1 MGSAISG
8 TKDSFSTHDFSG
20 RNMHRISFKNRD
32 SVDMTRG
39 NILRHLIIF
48 SVPLLVGNLFQQLY
62 NTVDSW
68 VVGNYVSNEAF
79 SAVGTVSP
87 IINLLIGVFMGFS
100 SGASVVIS
108 QYFGAKKYDRVKSAV
123 HTTALMTILLSVVF
137 TIAGILMTPVMLRF
151 MRTPDNVF
159 PESQTYLTI
168 YFSGMAALL
177 IYNMGSSIL
186 RAIGDSLRPFYFL
199 VACCLT
205 NIALDFVFVLV
216 FQMGVAGVA
225 YATVI
230 SELVSAVLVVVVLFR
245 TDTCVKLVLKELRID
260 GEILRQTLNVGIPA
274 AFQMGVTAFSNVFVQ
289 GYINQFGA
297 DFMSGWGA
305 YLKVDNLMFLPMQ
318 SVALAATTFVGQNL
332 VNGDAKR
339 AREGTRSALIISA
352 SVTAFLSVI
361 ILFTAPY
368 LIRFFNPKEEVIR
381 LGTFILHTI
390 TPFTVCCCINQ
401 VLAGS
406 LRGAGNSR
414 APMVIMLTSF
424 VVFRQIYLFTLT
436 RLIGNTQT
444 VVTLAYPAGWVLCS
458 TLILIYYLKHVP
470 NRTELNLHAPVSES

>member
-1 MGSAISG
+1 MI
-8 TKDSFSTHDFSG
+8 
-20 RNMHRISFKNRD
+20 
-32 SVDMTRG
+32 
-39 NILRHLIIF
+39 
-48 SVPLLVGNLFQQLY
+48 
-62 NTVDSW
+62 
-68 VVGNYVSNEAF
+68 
-79 SAVGTVSP
+79 
-87 IINLLIGVFMGFS
+87 
-100 SGASVVIS
+100 
-108 QYFGAKKYDRVKSAV
+108 
-123 HTTALMTILLSVVF
+123 
-137 TIAGILMTPVMLRF
+137 
-151 MRTPDNVF
+151 
-159 PESQTYLTI
+159 
-168 YFSGMAALL
+168 
-177 IYNMGSSIL
+177 
-186 RAIGDSLRPFYFL
+186 
-199 VACCLT
+199 
-205 NIALDFVFVLV
+205 
-216 FQMGVAGVA
+216 
-225 YATVI
+225 
-230 SELVSAVLVVVVLFR
+230 VLFR

-332 VNGDAKR
+332 GNGDAKR

-470 NRTELNLHAPVSES
+470 NRTELNLHAPASES

>member
-1 MGSAISG
+1 M
-8 TKDSFSTHDFSG
+8 
-20 RNMHRISFKNRD
+20 NRISFKNRN
-32 SVDMTRG
+32 SVDMTEG
-39 NILRHLIIF
+39 NILRHIVVF
-48 SVPLLVGNLFQQLY
+48 SIPLLVGNLFQQLY

-68 VVGNYVSNEAF
+68 VVGNFVSNEAF

-87 IINLLIGVFMGFS
+87 ITNLLIGMFLGFS

-108 QYFGAKKYDRVKSAV
+108 QYFGAREYDRVKTSV
-123 HTTALMTILLSVVF
+123 HTAVLTTLLLSVVF
-137 TIAGILMTPVMLRF
+137 TAVGILMTPLMLRL
-151 MRTPDNVF
+151 MRTPDTVF
-159 PESQTYLTI
+159 PESRTYLTI
-168 YFSGMAALL
+168 YFSGISALM

-199 VACCLT
+199 VACSLT

-216 FQMGVAGVA
+216 FHMGVDGVA

-230 SELVSAVLVVVVLFR
+230 SEIVSAILVAAVLLR
-245 TDTCVKLVLKELRID
+245 TDTCVKVRLKDLKID
-260 GEILRQTLNVGIPA
+260 GEILRQILSVGIPA

-289 GYINQFGA
+289 GYINQFGP

-318 SVALAATTFVGQNL
+318 SIALAATTFVGQNL
-332 VNGDAKR
+332 GHGNARR
-339 AREGTRSALIISA
+339 AREGTRTALLISA

-361 ILFTAPY
+361 ILFSAPY
-368 LIRFFNPKEEVIR
+368 LIRFFNPKPEVVSA
-381 LGTFILHTI
+381 GTFILRTI

-436 RLIGNTQT
+436 RLIGNSMT
-444 VVTLAYPAGWVLCS
+444 VVTLGYPAGWVLCS
-458 TLILIYYLKHVP
+458 ALILIYYLKHMP
-470 NRTELNLHAPVSES
+470 NRSELNLHSPASAQ

>member
-1 MGSAISG
+1 MHGFH
-8 TKDSFSTHDFSG
+8 TKD
-20 RNMHRISFKNRD
+20 RN
-32 SVDMTRG
+32 SVDMTEG
-39 NILRHLIIF
+39 SILSHLVLF
-48 SVPLLVGNLFQQLY
+48 SLPLLAGNLFQQLY

-79 SAVGTVSP
+79 SAIGTVTP
-87 IINLLIGVFMGFS
+87 IINLLIGIFMGFS

-108 QYFGAKKYDRVKSAV
+108 QYFGAHKYDRVKTAV
-123 HTTALMTILLSVVF
+123 HTTVLSTMLLSVVF
-137 TIAGILMTPVMLRF
+137 TIVGILMTPLMLRF

-168 YFSGMAALL
+168 YFAGMIAFMN
-177 IYNMGSSIL
+177 YFMGSSIL

-205 NIALDFVFVLV
+205 NIVLDFIFVLV
-216 FQMGVAGVA
+216 FHMGVDGVA

-230 SELVSAVLVVVVLFR
+230 SELISAILVTAVLLR
-245 TDTCVKLVLKELRID
+245 TDSCVKLVPKDLRID
-260 GEILRQTLNVGIPA
+260 GEILRQILGVGIPA

-332 VNGDAKR
+332 GHGDAKR
-339 AREGTRSALIISA
+339 AREGTRSALIISV

-361 ILFTAPY
+361 ILLTAPY
-368 LIRFFNPKEEVIR
+368 LIRFFNPKPEVVR

-390 TPFTVCCCINQ
+390 TPFTVCCCVNQ

-414 APMVIMLTSF
+414 APMVIMLASF

-436 RLIGNTQT
+436 RLIGNSQT
-444 VVTLAYPAGWVLCS
+444 VVTLGYPAGWVLCS
-458 TLILIYYLKHVP
+458 TLILIYYLRHLP
-470 NRTELNLHAPVSES
+470 TRSELDMRTPSAEP